1 MRRRRDHRY
10 GQRWQAE
17 TVVSMIKRRQGGYVL
32 GRSDAARGR
41 ELSLKVLT
49 HNIMINRRRE
59 GFYRAFLTPF
69 RAPFRARPA
78 GPEPLFAAASRGE
91 MNCATV

>member
-1 MRRRRDHRY
+1 MLRLLRSKRSRRRCGY
-10 GQRWQAE
+10 TQRWQVE

-49 HNIMINRRRE
+49 HNIIINAE
-59 GFYRAFLTPF
+59 
-69 RAPFRARPA
+69 
-78 GPEPLFAAASRGE
+78 AA
-91 MNCATV
+91 

>member
-1 MRRRRDHRY
+1 VRSVIPARVGRPSGGAPAGRWRRLMRRYRDHRY

-32 GRSDAARGR
+32 GRSDASRGR

-49 HNIMINRRRE
+49 HNVMIN
-59 GFYRAFLTPF
+59 
-69 RAPFRARPA
+69 
-78 GPEPLFAAASRGE
+78 AAA
-91 MNCATV
+91 